1 MKEGD
6 VVLTPIPQADSRVKN
21 RPALILREMPSYGD
35 LLVCG
40 VSTQL
45 HHYIQGFDE
54 IISPTD
60 ADFASSGLVAASLIR
75 LSFLAVLPR
84 KNIVGV
90 IGSITPERHRRLLEA
105 LSNYLVRNLGG
116 PKVAQGEESP

>member
-1 MKEGD
+1 
-6 VVLTPIPQADSRVKN
+6 
-21 RPALILREMPSYGD
+21 PAIILRAMPSYGA

-40 VSTQL
+40 LSTQL
-45 HHYIQGFDE
+45 QHYRQEFDE

-60 ADFASSGLVAASLIR
+60 AAFASSGLVAASLIR
-75 LSFLAVLPR
+75 LSFLAMLPR

-90 IGSITPERHRRLLEA
+90 IGSIAPERHRRLLEA

-116 PKVAQGEESP
+116 PKVDQGEESP